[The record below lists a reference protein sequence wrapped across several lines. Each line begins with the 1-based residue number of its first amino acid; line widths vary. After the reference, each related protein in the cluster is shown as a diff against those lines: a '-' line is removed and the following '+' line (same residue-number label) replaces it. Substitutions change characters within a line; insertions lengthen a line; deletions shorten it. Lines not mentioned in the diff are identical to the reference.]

1 MGASK
6 KTGKL
11 RIDQLLVERG
21 LAVSRTRAQALIL
34 AGRVVVGDNRIEKP
48 GQQVPMDS
56 PLRIKGG
63 DLPFVSRGGLKLQ
76 GALEAFELDV
86 SGFVCLD
93 VGASTGGFSDC
104 LLQRGA
110 EKIFALDVGRAQLH
124 QKLRADARVVV
135 MERHNVRY
143 LTPEQLGE
151 PADLAVF
158 DLSFISL
165 ELAIEPVR
173 ACLKPGGRMILLV
186 KPQFEVGRGQ
196 VGKGGIVRDPEK
208 RERAVAKIVSFCEV
222 RGLRV
227 SGRCESPITGADG
240 NVEYL
245 VLVETLGE

>member
-6 KTGKL
+6 KAGKL

-34 AGRVVVGDNRIEKP
+34 AGRVVVGDNRVDKP
-48 GQQVPMDS
+48 GQQVAIDS
-56 PLRIKGG
+56 SVRLKGG
-63 DLPFVSRGGLKLQ
+63 DHPFVSRGGLKLQ
-76 GALEAFELDV
+76 GALDAFDFDV

-110 EKIFALDVGRAQLH
+110 AKIFALDVGRAQLH

-135 MERHNVRY
+135 MERHNARY
-143 LTPEQLGE
+143 LLPAQLGE

-165 ELAIEPVR
+165 ELVIEPVR

-208 RERAVAKIVSFCEV
+208 RERAVAKIVSFCEA

-227 SGRCESPITGADG
+227 SGRCESPITGAEG

-245 VLVETLGE
+245 VLVETL